1 MENTCLVFPAPFVE
15 ARDSN
20 GKVLDMG
27 FRDYLRPWV
36 SEGL

>member
-27 FRDYLRPWV
+27 L
-36 SEGL
+36 GII